1 MKNKLSLKAMLY
13 SLIVIFVLILS
24 FIFFFPDSG
33 DLKSKLFPFVG
44 LLALLFLVLGI
55 VLICIAKKKE
65 GKLKIY
71 LMLTGISAVIPLITT
86 VLHNLFYGLA
96 ITFENLKQVFDIL
109 SASSLIISVIVAPVA
124 FVVGVVGSLIIVKR
138 EGE

>member
-1 MKNKLSLKAMLY
+1 MKKKPSLKTILY
-13 SLIVIFVLILS
+13 SSVVILIVIFS
-24 FIFFFPDSG
+24 FIFLFPDTG

-44 LLALLFLVLGI
+44 LLALLFLALGV

-65 GKLKIY
+65 GRLKTF
-71 LMLTGISAVIPLITT
+71 LMLTGISAVIPLVATI
-86 VLHNLFYGLA
+86 LHNLFYGLA

-109 SASSLIISVIVAPVA
+109 SAGFFIVSLIGAPIS
-124 FVVGVVGSLIIVKR
+124 FVVGVVGSLVTLKR